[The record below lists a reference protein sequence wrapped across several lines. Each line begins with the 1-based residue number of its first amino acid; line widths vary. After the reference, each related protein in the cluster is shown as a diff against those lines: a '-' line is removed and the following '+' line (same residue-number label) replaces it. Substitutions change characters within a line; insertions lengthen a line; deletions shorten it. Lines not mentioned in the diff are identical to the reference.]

1 MIPIKKS
8 NPIKI
13 VMPAEWSKILGGLD
27 FDIYEEEDVLE
38 SSMNIFEQEP
48 D

>member
-8 NPIKI
+8 NPIK
-13 VMPAEWSKILGGLD
+13 MSHAAEWSKILGGLD

-38 SSMNIFEQEP
+38 SSMNMFEQEP